1 MRDLATVQMVVS
13 ISKQYPTLKSD
24 LKALAQNAQRSLSN
38 YIILVLSEHVKEEAK
53 KQGENNGSSNRT
65 ENN

>member
-24 LKALAQNAQRSLSN
+24 LKDLADEAKRSLSN
-38 YIILVLSEHVKEEAK
+38 YIILILSEHVKEELDK
-53 KQGENNGSSNRT
+53 KKD
-65 ENN
+65 